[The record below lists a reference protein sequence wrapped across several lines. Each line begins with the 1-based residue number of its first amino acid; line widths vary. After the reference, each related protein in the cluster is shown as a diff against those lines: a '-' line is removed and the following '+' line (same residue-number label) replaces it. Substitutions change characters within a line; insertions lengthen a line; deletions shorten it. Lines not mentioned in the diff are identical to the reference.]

1 MDLPGASGIWTVG
14 SFLLGQ
20 GVIFGGVVLNNSAQ
34 ARRER
39 SARNDDRQRVLND
52 RREAFE
58 LQHLMDVH
66 GALSALLSVAQ
77 LHFVLQSSTIR
88 GGEPPGEDE
97 RAEWEL
103 DQEAIA
109 DRAAAVAEQVAEH
122 AEQLKTLYELL
133 LQDQVRDKVREAVHE
148 FEDVESAVIQP
159 GPGSV
164 SSRIPPLLGSIR
176 QARSMVADRIREI
189 YASPELPA
197 VTTRRR

>member
-1 MDLPGASGIWTVG
+1 MWTVG

-20 GVIFGGVVLNNSAQ
+20 GVIFGGVVLNNRAQ
-34 ARRER
+34 ARREG
-39 SARNDDRQRVLND
+39 SARDADRQRVLDD

-77 LHFVLQSSTIR
+77 LHFVLQSSTIP
-88 GGEPPGEDE
+88 GGEPPEEDE

-103 DQEAIA
+103 DQGAIA
-109 DRAAAVAEQVAEH
+109 DRAASVEEQVTGH

-133 LQDQVRDKVREAVHE
+133 LQGRVRDKVREAVHE
-148 FEDVESAVIQP
+148 FEDVESAMIQP

-164 SSRIPPLLGSIR
+164 TSRIPPLLENIR

-189 YASPELPA
+189 YASSELPA
-197 VTTRRR
+197 ITTRRR